1 MEADSLA
8 TESELRTLAEDK
20 IRAEGEKKR
29 LLMQISDA
37 EAAGTEAE
45 TQKNILEKAISDAEN
60 RISEY
65 EKLLSERTE
74 RKNALLSDVSEIE
87 GKLSAIGE
95 KEAENVAKI
104 AKTEEDRVIILPV
117 EKDDTDMLAAIK
129 LGLSEGYRSFRIYGG
144 MGGRIE
150 HTIANIQ
157 CLLYLKEH
165 DAVGYLMDGTGMI
178 LVAKEEEIS
187 FQDSLEGY
195 MSLFSMGDKATV
207 TIENMKYLLKE
218 QEVTNSFPI
227 GISNEF
233 VLGEKGKVTVHE
245 GSVMMIVSWV

>member
-1 MEADSLA
+1 MSKGNCIL
-8 TESELRTLAEDK
+8 
-20 IRAEGEKKR
+20 IG
-29 LLMQISDA
+29 
-37 EAAGTEAE
+37 AGDLT
-45 TQKNILEKAISDAEN
+45 
-60 RISEY
+60 
-65 EKLLSERTE
+65 
-74 RKNALLSDVSEIE
+74 VSEIPIE
-87 GKLSAIGE
+87 ENDLCIAVDGGYEYCKLLEIIPDYILGDFDSIGE
-95 KEAENVAKI
+95 KEAENVVGI
-104 AKTEEDRVIILPV
+104 AETEEDKVIVLPV
-117 EKDDTDMLAAIK
+117 EKDDTDMLAALK
-129 LGLSEGYRSFRIYGG
+129 LGLSQGYQSFRIYGG

-207 TIENMKYLLKE
+207 SIENMKYLLKE

-233 VLGEKGKVTVHE
+233 IYGSKGKVTVHQ
-245 GSVMMIVSWV
+245 GAVVIIVSWV

>member
-1 MEADSLA
+1 MNKGNCILIGAGDL
-8 TESELRTLAEDK
+8 T
-20 IRAEGEKKR
+20 
-29 LLMQISDA
+29 ISD
-37 EAAGTEAE
+37 
-45 TQKNILEKAISDAEN
+45 ILVGEN
-60 RISEY
+60 DLCIAVDGGYEY
-65 EKLLSERTE
+65 CKLL
-74 RKNALLSDVSEIE
+74 EITPDYIL
-87 GKLSAIGE
+87 GDFDSISE
-95 KEAENVAKI
+95 KEAEGVAEI
-104 AKTEEDRVIILPV
+104 AKAEEDKVIVLPV

-129 LGLSEGYRSFRIYGG
+129 LGLSEGYQSFRIYGG

-165 DAVGYLMDGTGMI
+165 NAVGYLMDGTGMI

-207 TIENMKYLLKE
+207 SIENMKYLLKE
-218 QEVTNSFPI
+218 QEITNSFPI

-233 VLGEKGKVTVHE
+233 ILGEKGKITVHK
-245 GSVMMIVSWV
+245 GAVVIIVSWV

>member
-1 MEADSLA
+1 
-8 TESELRTLAEDK
+8 
-20 IRAEGEKKR
+20 
-29 LLMQISDA
+29 
-37 EAAGTEAE
+37 
-45 TQKNILEKAISDAEN
+45 LEKHMNKGNCILIGAGDLT
-60 RISEY
+60 ISEIPIGENDLCIAVDGGY
-65 EKLLSERTE
+65 EYCKLL
-74 RKNALLSDVSEIE
+74 EITPDYIL
-87 GKLSAIGE
+87 GDFDSISE
-95 KEAENVAKI
+95 KEAEGVAEI
-104 AKTEEDRVIILPV
+104 AKSEEDKVIILPV

-129 LGLSEGYRSFRIYGG
+129 VGLSKGYQSFRIYGG

-178 LVAKEEEIS
+178 LVAKEEQIS
-187 FQDSLEGY
+187 FQESLEGY
-195 MSLFSMGDKATV
+195 MSLFSMGDKVTV

-245 GSVMMIVSWV
+245 GAVMMIVSWV

>member
-1 MEADSLA
+1 MNKGNCILIGAGDL
-8 TESELRTLAEDK
+8 T
-20 IRAEGEKKR
+20 
-29 LLMQISDA
+29 ISDIPV
-37 EAAGTEAE
+37 G
-45 TQKNILEKAISDAEN
+45 EN
-60 RISEY
+60 DLCIAVDGGYEY
-65 EKLLSERTE
+65 CKLL
-74 RKNALLSDVSEIE
+74 EITPDYIL
-87 GKLSAIGE
+87 GDFDSISE
-95 KEAENVAKI
+95 KEAEGVAEI
-104 AKTEEDRVIILPV
+104 AKAEEDKVIVLPV

-129 LGLSEGYRSFRIYGG
+129 LGLSEGYQSFRIYGG

-165 DAVGYLMDGTGMI
+165 NAVGYLMDGTGMI

-207 TIENMKYLLKE
+207 SIENMKYLLKE
-218 QEVTNSFPI
+218 QEITNSFPI

-233 VLGEKGKVTVHE
+233 ILGEKGKITVHK
-245 GSVMMIVSWV
+245 GAVVIIVSWV